1 MLYRKLLFVLY
12 ESGQAVVLANLTSS
26 SPSIR
31 TLDLK
36 LNESDLPVEI
46 SVDWLNQKLFLV
58 IQKEVSNIKAFDI
71 SVCDMGRDFS
81 LTF

>member
-1 MLYRKLLFVLY
+1 MLYRKLLFVLD

-36 LNESDLPVEI
+36 LNESDLPVEVF
-46 SVDWLNQKLFLV
+46 VDWLNQKLFLV
-58 IQKEVSNIKAFDI
+58 IQKEVSNVKVFGI
-71 SVCDMGRDFS
+71 SVCDLGKDF
-81 LTF
+81 